1 MYDFIIVGAGPSGS
15 TFARVIDKRYKVL
28 IIEKRNM
35 EDSTDFKHAKCCGGL
50 LAPEAQKELASQKL
64 SLPKH
69 VLVNDQPFTVKTID
83 FDSGYTRY
91 YQKQYIN
98 TNRELFD
105 RWLFSLIGD
114 NVDKKT
120 NAIFKGYEKISGGYK
135 VNVLCNGEKQTFM
148 TKYIV
153 DASGATSGII
163 RKNFTGKELP
173 RTYKSIQKWYDYSG
187 DKSHYIALF
196 DKYSTDYYGW
206 AIPKDDKIVVGI
218 ATQYNDSNDRFE
230 MMIRKLE
237 TKGYQFAEATRKE
250 GALIFRPRLRNNIH
264 LFKGNI
270 LFIGESAGLISP
282 SSAEGISYALSSG
295 EKLAKSINEDI
306 YLFKDNYK
314 KYMNSYISA
323 LRFRNLKSS
332 IMYSGLLRKQI
343 FKSGALSMEV
353 KDEDYR
359 ITK

>member
-1 MYDFIIVGAGPSGS
+1 MYDFIVIGAGPSGS
-15 TFARVIDKRYKVL
+15 TFARLIDKKYNVL

-35 EDSTDFKHAKCCGGL
+35 NDHTTFKNAKCCGGL

-64 SLPKH
+64 SLPKS
-69 VLVNDQPFTVKTID
+69 VLVHHQPFTVKTID

-114 NVDKKT
+114 HVDKRINT
-120 NAIFKGYEKISGGYK
+120 LFKGYKRVREGYE
-135 VNVLCNGEKQTFM
+135 VSTICNGVKERFL

-163 RKNFTGKELP
+163 RKNFTDKELP

-187 DKSHYIALF
+187 DTSHFIALF
-196 DKYSTDYYGW
+196 DNESTDYYGW
-206 AIPKDDKIVVGI
+206 AIPKDEKIVVGI

-230 MMIRKLE
+230 MMVRKLE
-237 TKGYQFAEATRKE
+237 TKGYQLREAVKKE
-250 GALIFRPRLRNNIH
+250 GALIFRPRPNNNIH
-264 LFKGNI
+264 LYKGNI

-295 EKLAKSINEDI
+295 EKLARSINEDV
-306 YLFKDNYK
+306 YLFKNKYH
-314 KYMNSYISA
+314 KYMKPSISA
-323 LRFRNLKSS
+323 LRFRNVKST
-332 IMYSGLLRKQI
+332 IMYSGFLRKQI
-343 FKSGALSMEV
+343 FKSGALSMKV
-353 KDEDYR
+353 HDEDNR